1 MYVIGRYFHI
11 HHIQSIILAD
21 LPYQLFRSF
30 SKIRPIEDLF
40 PVLGAPY
47 QVVARVVDRMT
58 RSLDGHAERISYCH
72 ARAYADKGDAPLPL
86 ITPCERHAFIP
97 AASRGGFC
105 KELR

>member
-1 MYVIGRYFHI
+1 MIDRDFHI
-11 HHIQSIILAD
+11 NHIKSIILAD
-21 LPYQLFRSF
+21 LSYQLFRSF

-47 QVVARVVDRMT
+47 QVVARIVERMT
-58 RSLDGHAERISYCH
+58 RSLDGHVERISYRH

-86 ITPCERHAFIP
+86 ITPWKRHAFIP

-105 KELR
+105 KGFC